1 MSREIEDFV
10 PLNDKK
16 VGMYACGPTVYDYAH
31 VGHVR
36 KYIFDDVLV
45 RLLRYLNYNVTHV
58 MNITDVGHLVSDSD
72 TGEDKLEKGARREGK
87 TAWEVDKFY
96 EEQFFRTMDAVN
108 IKRPNI
114 VCRATEHIKD
124 QIELIQN
131 LESKGFVYKI
141 ADGIYFD
148 TSKFA
153 DYGKLS
159 RINAEGQKPVAR
171 VDVVPGKKHP
181 TDFAVW
187 KFSPTGIKRDMEWE
201 SPWGLGFP
209 GWHIECSAMSMK
221 YLGDSFDIHTGGIDH
236 IPIHHPNEIAQSEAS
251 TGKPFVKYWIH
262 HNFLLIDG
270 EKMSKSKGNYY
281 TLEDVTNHQFD
292 PLSLRYLFLQ
302 THYRQ
307 EANFTWVA
315 LAAAQTALKSLRE
328 QIGVIR
334 QQMQQG
340 ERSSLSDEKLD
351 KVNFLRKR
359 FKDVIRLDLNTAQ
372 GLAVVWEVI
381 KSNIPPG
388 DKYDI
393 VMICDEILG
402 LGLVGVTGEEA
413 RAPDVP
419 AEVAE
424 LLSVREKFRKQQ
436 EFAKAD
442 SVRKQI
448 EDLGFILEDL
458 PTGPRVKKN
467 GT

>member
-1 MSREIEDFV
+1 
-10 PLNDKK
+10 
-16 VGMYACGPTVYDYAH
+16 
-31 VGHVR
+31 
-36 KYIFDDVLV
+36 
-45 RLLRYLNYNVTHV
+45 
-58 MNITDVGHLVSDSD
+58 
-72 TGEDKLEKGARREGK
+72 
-87 TAWEVDKFY
+87 
-96 EEQFFRTMDAVN
+96 
-108 IKRPNI
+108 
-114 VCRATEHIKD
+114 
-124 QIELIQN
+124 
-131 LESKGFVYKI
+131 
-141 ADGIYFD
+141 
-148 TSKFA
+148 
-153 DYGKLS
+153 
-159 RINAEGQKPVAR
+159 
-171 VDVVPGKKHP
+171 
-181 TDFAVW
+181 
-187 KFSPTGIKRDMEWE
+187 
-201 SPWGLGFP
+201 
-209 GWHIECSAMSMK
+209 
-221 YLGDSFDIHTGGIDH
+221 
-236 IPIHHPNEIAQSEAS
+236 
-251 TGKPFVKYWIH
+251 
-262 HNFLLIDG
+262 
-270 EKMSKSKGNYY
+270 
-281 TLEDVTNHQFD
+281 
-292 PLSLRYLFLQ
+292 LFLQ